1 MRRAQ
6 RGFTLVE
13 LVLVIVITGAM
24 AGALVVVVRPAVDSF
39 LAQRGRVLLQGATQS
54 ALQVMARDIGAAVP
68 NAIRRPTLNDQ
79 CIELLP
85 TRGGGRYRM
94 GPAPGADAATCTA
107 STCAAFVD
115 PSTSSTAFDV
125 LGPLNGAAARNDWLV
140 VGNLNAN
147 DAYSATANRTRITT
161 VANSPNAAFGTQ
173 RISFG
178 ARQFPS
184 GYSGGRFYVVGNTD
198 QAVTYSCVGAG
209 VDAQGNGTGRLL
221 RRRAYGFV
229 AAYPT
234 ACTTLGDVIAT
245 RVAACSFGYSSPAQ
259 TEFGVVSVRL
269 ELARNGERVGL
280 QTSTLVG
287 NLP

>member
-1 MRRAQ
+1 
-6 RGFTLVE
+6 
-13 LVLVIVITGAM
+13 
-24 AGALVVVVRPAVDSF
+24 
-39 LAQRGRVLLQGATQS
+39 
-54 ALQVMARDIGAAVP
+54 
-68 NAIRRPTLNDQ
+68 
-79 CIELLP
+79 
-85 TRGGGRYRM
+85 
-94 GPAPGADAATCTA
+94 
-107 STCAAFVD
+107 
-115 PSTSSTAFDV
+115 V